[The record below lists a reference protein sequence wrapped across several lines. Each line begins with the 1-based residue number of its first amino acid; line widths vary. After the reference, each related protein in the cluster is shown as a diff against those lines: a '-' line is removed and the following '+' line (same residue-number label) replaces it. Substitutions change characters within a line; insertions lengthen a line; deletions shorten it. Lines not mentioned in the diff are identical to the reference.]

1 VLNEILS
8 HVMLYCSNISHVFGT
23 NLIRLHVFSSLEMT
37 KEDGFFV
44 VTTPTVP
51 GYIITKVVGLVN
63 GLSPRTR
70 GLGGVIRGMVQS
82 IGGGEITA
90 FTSEIEKARV
100 EAVSRAIVQ
109 ARSQGANAIVGLDME
124 TSDVGGESSF
134 ITLISA
140 TGTAVVIEKE

>member
-1 VLNEILS
+1 
-8 HVMLYCSNISHVFGT
+8 
-23 NLIRLHVFSSLEMT
+23 MT
-37 KEDGFFV
+37 QENDFFV

-51 GYIITKVVGLVN
+51 GYKITKVVGLVN

-70 GLGGVIRGMVQS
+70 GLGGVIKGMVQS

-100 EAVSRAIVQ
+100 EAVSRAMDE
-109 ARSQGANAIVGLDME
+109 ARSIGANAIVGLDIE

-134 ITLISA
+134 ITLLSA